1 MSQPKGKSPPV
12 AAPFSKTLFASQ
24 QTRSFASQPET
35 KMPRGTEQKRQRAQ
49 PGKVK
54 ARRASYDLSFKTH
67 VVETALQRPANNR
80 IKPTCALFPGIEPCQ
95 VRQLPGGL
103 PPFFRAARAAPLAP
117 YGPPRPR
124 YLFIR
129 RDTSSFEFPR
139 PFNAPEA

>member
-1 MSQPKGKSPPV
+1 
-12 AAPFSKTLFASQ
+12 
-24 QTRSFASQPET
+24 
-35 KMPRGTEQKRQRAQ
+35 MPRGTEQKRQRAQ

-95 VRQLPGGL
+95 VRQLPGDL

-117 YGPPRPR
+117 YGPPRR
-124 YLFIR
+124 AIFLFEGIQVLLNSHGHSTR
-129 RDTSSFEFPR
+129 LR
-139 PFNAPEA
+139 PDIACPSPSP